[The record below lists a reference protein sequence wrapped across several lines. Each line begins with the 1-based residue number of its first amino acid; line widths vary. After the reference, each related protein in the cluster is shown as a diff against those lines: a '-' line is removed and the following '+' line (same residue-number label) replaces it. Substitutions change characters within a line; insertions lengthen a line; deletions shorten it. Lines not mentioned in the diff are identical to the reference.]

1 MFHTRHVTEGGI
13 ENRWRVFPTNRAN
26 QDTIQLEEA
35 ELTIFG
41 DIEDR
46 RSLSAE
52 NLPEALLPP
61 SDDTTR
67 D

>member
-1 MFHTRHVTEGGI
+1 MFHTRHVTEGKI

-41 DIEDR
+41 DLEDR
-46 RSLSAE
+46 NNLCAE
-52 NLPEALLPP
+52 NLPEALSLA
-61 SDDTTR
+61 SDDTT
-67 D
+67 